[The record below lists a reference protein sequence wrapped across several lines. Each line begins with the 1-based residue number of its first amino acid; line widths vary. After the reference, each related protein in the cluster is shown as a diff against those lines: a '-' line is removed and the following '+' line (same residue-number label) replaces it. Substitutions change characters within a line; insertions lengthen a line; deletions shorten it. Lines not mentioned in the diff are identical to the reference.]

1 MWSAAV
7 TITKMRVIT
16 FESMSKLVREK
27 EEERIYSSKEE

>member
-16 FESMSKLVREK
+16 FETMSKWVMEK
-27 EEERIYSSKEE
+27 LEGTYSSKEE